1 MPGGREQRG
10 AFRPGQGSTQQRQES
25 LLLGHGDHRPLSLP
39 SARPPPPTATAALGD
54 PWTWVPATPGELGT
68 PARPSCGAGRPG
80 PRQGLTALSH
90 STQ

>member
-1 MPGGREQRG
+1 MAQSRGGPSGPDRTEHNSDKSASCWAAVAAQR
-10 AFRPGQGSTQQRQES
+10 P
-25 LLLGHGDHRPLSLP
+25 P
-39 SARPPPPTATAALGD
+39 SARPPPPAATVALGD

-80 PRQGLTALSH
+80 PRQELTALSH